1 MDNYKLVSYTVQWSQ
16 PYSMEA
22 TMCKLQEQLEE
33 SLIEH
38 SDLSEA
44 RQVLDRIRSKL

>member
-1 MDNYKLVSYTVQWSQ
+1 MNDYKLIAYTVRWSQ
-16 PYSMEA
+16 PYPVYA
-22 TMCKLQEQLEE
+22 TIYKLQPQPEE
-33 SLIEH
+33 SLVER

>member
-1 MDNYKLVSYTVQWSQ
+1 MNDYKLVSYTVRWSQ
-16 PYSMEA
+16 PYPVDV
-22 TMCKLQEQLEE
+22 TIYKLQEQLEE
-33 SLIEH
+33 FLVKC